1 MNMTQTFDLVLKNG
15 TVHTPGGPAQISV
28 GVRGGKIAAMG
39 DGLGD
44 AGEVVDCRG
53 LDILPGVIDS
63 QVHFREPGLENKEDL
78 EARSEEYTTEL
89 QSLMRI
95 SYAVVCLKK
104 KKLQTR

>member
-44 AGEVVDCRG
+44 AGEVVDCTG

-63 QVHFREPGLENKEDL
+63 QVHFREPGLENKEDPESGSRPPVL
-78 EARSEEYTTEL
+78 GGVTAVFEVR
-89 QSLMRI
+89 QSGVWGKR
-95 SYAVVCLKK
+95 VEV
-104 KKLQTR
+104 

>member
-44 AGEVVDCRG
+44 AGEVVDCTG
-53 LDILPGVIDS
+53 LDILPGVIDGP
-63 QVHFREPGLENKEDL
+63 VHFLEPGLEPKEDL
-78 EARSEEYTTEL
+78 ESGSRSAVLGGVPAVFEMRHTGTTPPSEL
-89 QSLMRI
+89 G
-95 SYAVVCLKK
+95 
-104 KKLQTR
+104 

>member
-44 AGEVVDCRG
+44 AGEVVDCTG
-53 LDILPGVIDS
+53 LDILPGVI
-63 QVHFREPGLENKEDL
+63 
-78 EARSEEYTTEL
+78 RSEEHTSEL

-95 SYAVVCLKK
+95 SYAVICLKK
-104 KKLQTR
+104 KNNTTAIDDTNMHTNTRL